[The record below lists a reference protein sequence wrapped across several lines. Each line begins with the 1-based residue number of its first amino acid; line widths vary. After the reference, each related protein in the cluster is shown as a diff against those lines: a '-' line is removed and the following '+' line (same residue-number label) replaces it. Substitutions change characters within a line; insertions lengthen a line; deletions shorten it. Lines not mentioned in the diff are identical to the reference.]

1 MKNMLKI
8 ISFFIFFGLLLAACR
23 GSETPSLGV
32 ANQTTLVFIY
42 TDG

>member
-1 MKNMLKI
+1 MKNQPILILLLI
-8 ISFFIFFGLLLAACR
+8 ISGLLLTACQ
-23 GSETPSLGV
+23 GSEPPSLAV